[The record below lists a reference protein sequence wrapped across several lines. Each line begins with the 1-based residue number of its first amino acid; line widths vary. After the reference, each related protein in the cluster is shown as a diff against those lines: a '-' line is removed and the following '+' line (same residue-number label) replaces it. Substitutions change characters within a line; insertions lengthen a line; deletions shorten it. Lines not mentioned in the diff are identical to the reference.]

1 MARRMNQKAGNNQ
14 CVMYCDDENKIP
26 PVLVSVSVNIF
37 APPMQLMLSLVSNT
51 IYLYVLVAFKIF
63 ATNFIFME
71 ERISSAREEILGL
84 DC

>member
-1 MARRMNQKAGNNQ
+1 M
-14 CVMYCDDENKIP
+14 
-26 PVLVSVSVNIF
+26 SVSVNIF
-37 APPMQLMLSLVSNT
+37 APPMQVMLSLVSNT